1 MYHQFNMKEID
12 NQIKNNPITKEEAK
26 KQFVEKTKELGL
38 KHAFDFE
45 DAWEIGKEL
54 QRKKHYR
61 AKMEELSEKL
71 HDNPDFITGEEVQ
84 KLNPLKHMFAD
95 GCYIREIYNPAG
107 QILLTK
113 IHKKKHPFFLM
124 EGEMLILTDK
134 GIETLVAPYY
144 GITEPGTQRI
154 IYSKTGCKFVTVHAT
169 ESTNIEDI
177 EKEVIADNYKDPEI
191 TLDQINLIKEHI

>member
-1 MYHQFNMKEID
+1 MEEIN
-12 NQIKNNPITKEEAK
+12 NQIKNNPITKEQAK
-26 KQFVEKTKELGL
+26 KQFEEKTKELGL
-38 KHAFDFE
+38 KHAFNFE
-45 DAWEIGKEL
+45 EAWDIGKEL

-61 AKMEELSEKL
+61 VKMEELSSEL
-71 HDNPDFITGEEVQ
+71 HKNPNFITGDKVQ

-124 EGEMLILTDK
+124 EGEMLVLTDK
-134 GIETLVAPYY
+134 GIETLTAPHY

-169 ESTNIEDI
+169 ENTNIEEI

-191 TLDQINLIKEHI
+191 TLDQINLIKENI

>member
-1 MYHQFNMKEID
+1 MKEID

-45 DAWEIGKEL
+45 EAWEIGKEL

-71 HDNPDFITGEEVQ
+71 HNNPDFITGEEVK

-124 EGEMLILTDK
+124 EGEMLVLTDK
-134 GIETLVAPYY
+134 GIETLVAPHY

-177 EKEVIADNYKDPEI
+177 EKEVIANNYKDPEI
-191 TLDQINLIKEHI
+191 TLDQINLIKENI